1 MLTIGAVLFWHS
13 FIQLPT
19 GAPSFSPRERI
30 IQNRFVICSA
40 IGNSIEL
47 LIARLNATSRYS
59 LLVMLEILRKILPSL
74 GWDFRLNLGLPETRL
89 PSPFDRAF
97 VALESEDDVFD
108 EEAVEEEEWEDELV
122 DDGWE
127 DKERLEYY

>member
-1 MLTIGAVLFWHS
+1 
-13 FIQLPT
+13 
-19 GAPSFSPRERI
+19 
-30 IQNRFVICSA
+30 
-40 IGNSIEL
+40 
-47 LIARLNATSRYS
+47 
-59 LLVMLEILRKILPSL
+59 MLEILRKILPSL

-127 DKERLEYY
+127 DKERLEYYWILFELNFMVFSRHGRQQCE